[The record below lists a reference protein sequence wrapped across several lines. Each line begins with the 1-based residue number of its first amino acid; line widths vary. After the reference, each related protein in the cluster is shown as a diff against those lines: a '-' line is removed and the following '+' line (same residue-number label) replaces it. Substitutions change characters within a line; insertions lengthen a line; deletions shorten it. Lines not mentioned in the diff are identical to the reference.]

1 MGPLIELSTQARSP
15 WVRHARTAT
24 TTARQVPVAG
34 SSKSRDDF
42 ADVTDMFRELSQL
55 DEQSP
60 AFHRQRD
67 LIIRRTLPLAD
78 NVARRFRDRGESHD
92 DLVQVARLGLVK
104 AVNRFD
110 VSSGSIFI
118 AFAVPTVMG
127 EVRRYFRDHGWA
139 LKVPRRL
146 KELNAELNSARA
158 VLSQRLN
165 RAPTATELA
174 AYLEIDRTEV
184 VEALIAANAYSTRS
198 AELPIGSEGD
208 QYTISDKFG
217 ELDPNLEKVLDA
229 QAVRPL
235 LDALPERE
243 RMILT
248 LRFFESMTQTEI
260 AERLGI
266 SQMHVSRLLARA
278 LGAMREELS

>member
-1 MGPLIELSTQARSP
+1 
-15 WVRHARTAT
+15 
-24 TTARQVPVAG
+24 VPVAG

>member
-1 MGPLIELSTQARSP
+1 MGPSIELSTQARSP